1 MNTKTI
7 IAAIIGGVA
16 AFLLGWLFYGM
27 LLKDTMAGMMGSAQN
42 VMKKDNEIIFWAL
55 ILGNLVIGYL
65 VAWIFSSWAGIT
77 TFAGGATAG
86 AMMGFLFTFSY
97 DMMMYATTNT
107 MQLSGALF
115 DIVIST
121 VIWAVSSGLVGWWLG
136 RSATT

>member
-65 VAWIFSSWAGIT
+65 VAWIFSSWA
-77 TFAGGATAG
+77 
-86 AMMGFLFTFSY
+86 
-97 DMMMYATTNT
+97 
-107 MQLSGALF
+107 
-115 DIVIST
+115 
-121 VIWAVSSGLVGWWLG
+121 
-136 RSATT
+136 